1 MDGAPLEPLPPM
13 SVTRQS
19 RDQLAV
25 HHLGCLQVVSLIEAE
40 ALAEQLLKWVDFVR
54 YEHLASGG
62 DGK

>member
-1 MDGAPLEPLPPM
+1 M